1 MLLNSAA
8 TEVWLDILE
17 KLIHLFALNE
27 RLKSL
32 NSLTTCAQLVESF
45 MKRFGL
51 VTKASEAR
59 DNCKEVEVFDPLEE
73 MWLAALDQLQ

>member
-1 MLLNSAA
+1 M
-8 TEVWLDILE
+8 
-17 KLIHLFALNE
+17 
-27 RLKSL
+27 
-32 NSLTTCAQLVESF
+32 
-45 MKRFGL
+45 FGL